1 MAEADGRRCSLSVRA
16 VQKADQPLSRRENL
30 VADDQRKLR
39 VKRCGRILGRIV
51 QSWKHGPW
59 RLDEA
64 SPAGENQVDLDRLP
78 ADRGATQRRRR
89 GIRDRGGSRR
99 RQAQRPTAV
108 SLSVQI
114 AQMDLVFYLHGIILN
129 V

>member
-64 SPAGENQVDLDRLP
+64 SPAGENQVDLDR
-78 ADRGATQRRRR
+78 RR